1 MPQLSIPVP
10 SEFSFQ
16 CPNCQKELVAP
27 LELVGVAA
35 ECPGCKQQ
43 VRVPAPA
50 PVPAAVPVAAV
61 GSLPG
66 ETITAANASLCAI
79 CQSPLSE
86 SEAKSACPDCAA
98 VYHAECWQEN
108 SGCAV
113 YGCPQVPA
121 TEKHHTLEIP
131 MAYWGQEHKNCP
143 VCGTQMLAAATRC
156 RSCGMTFQT
165 AAPTDRDQFAQHL
178 WQQSRSPALRKQVV
192 WVFVFSVLP
201 CTAPIGLIV
210 LILLYSAKREDIR
223 TLPAIYD
230 ALSKIGMAVGIIETL
245 LIVGGIL
252 LAALK

>member
-1 MPQLSIPVP
+1 MAEKPALTGPA
-10 SEFSFQ
+10 EFSFN

-50 PVPAAVPVAAV
+50 PAAVPVAAGAPTSGEAITP
-61 GSLPG
+61 GS
-66 ETITAANASLCAI
+66 ASLCAI
-79 CQSPLSE
+79 CQSPLGE
-86 SEAKSACPDCAA
+86 AEAKAACPDCAA
-98 VYHAECWQEN
+98 VYHADCWQEN
-108 SGCAV
+108 AGCAV
-113 YGCPQVPA
+113 YGCPQVPP
-121 TEKHHTLEIP
+121 TEKQDSLEIP

-201 CTAPIGLIV
+201 CTAPIGLII
-210 LILLYSAKREDIR
+210 LILLYASKREDIHS
-223 TLPAIYD
+223 LPAIYD
-230 ALSKIGMAVGIIETL
+230 ALSKIGMAVGILETL
-245 LIVGGIL
+245 FIAGGIA
-252 LAALK
+252 LAAMK